1 MKKKY
6 KVEVEGEIV
15 YLRKSFIGWLV
26 IHPVRINN
34 KFNWKNFIT
43 GGHWLKPVIII
54 LIVLI
59 ILGCIS
65 EYNTAVSLLNECL
78 SNKVIWKN

>member
-6 KVEVEGEIV
+6 KVEVGGEIV
-15 YLRKSFIGWLV
+15 YLRKSFIGWGV
-26 IHPVRINN
+26 IHPIKINN
-34 KFNWKNFIT
+34 KFNWMNFIT
-43 GGHWLKPVIII
+43 GGHWLKPVIIA

-65 EYNTAVSLLNECL
+65 EYNTATNLLNKCI
-78 SNKVIWKN
+78 SNKIWIS